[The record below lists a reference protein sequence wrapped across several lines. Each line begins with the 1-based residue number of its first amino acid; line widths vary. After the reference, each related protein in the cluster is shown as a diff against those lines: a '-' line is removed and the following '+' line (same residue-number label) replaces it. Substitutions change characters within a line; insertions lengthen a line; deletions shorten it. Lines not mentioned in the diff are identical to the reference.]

1 LQDSVLIFK
10 GDLMSKTYF
19 SSLLLLSMVFQCL
32 PGACPAPAARF
43 CSVNA
48 DCVSTSTLNVT
59 GAATFEGPVIIN
71 YTGSAGDACG
81 GGALSVEGDLAVAQ
95 DANICG
101 FATVGGFRYGS
112 LLAYEDLRSVPGCQ
126 PLTGP
131 CDNARLLVIGD
142 ACVTQD
148 LVVGEDLRSDNLSV
162 CDTATIFNLL
172 VTNSITGP
180 GMFGAV
186 GATGPTGSTGSTGQT
201 GSTGSTGL
209 IGQTGSTGR
218 TGSTGNTGS
227 TGQTGFTGN
236 TGPIGPTGS
245 FGQTGSTGATG
256 EAGAIGS
263 TGNTGSTGQTG
274 STGATGNTGPTG
286 PVDYESSQ
294 ETLSVF
300 TAPLGGGGFGP
311 ALPINITFTRVG
323 NLVTATS
330 ILVTGL
336 AVPANGNSFVIR
348 ITGIP
353 ARYQPNSPVR
363 TAGCAVI
370 SGQTGTGFLATIDVT
385 LSQMTLN
392 SCPVVGPF
400 ATIQYT
406 SGDGFFPGTTD
417 SGITTCQIAAFTVTY
432 PIDITP

>member
-1 LQDSVLIFK
+1 
-10 GDLMSKTYF
+10 MSKTYF

-81 GGALSVEGDLAVAQ
+81 GGALSVAGDLAVAQ

-101 FATVGGFRYGS
+101 FATVGGFRDGS

-201 GSTGSTGL
+201 GSTGNTGST
-209 IGQTGSTGR
+209 GQTGSVGQTGF

-236 TGPIGPTGS
+236 TGPTGQTGS
-245 FGQTGSTGATG
+245 IGQTGSTGET
-256 EAGAIGS
+256 GAIGS

-300 TAPLGGGGFGP
+300 TRPVGGGADG
-311 ALPINITFTRVG
+311 AAVPINITFTRVG

-330 ILVTGL
+330 SLATGL
-336 AVPANGNSFVIR
+336 AVPANGNTFFFL

-353 ARYQPNSPVR
+353 ARYQPNSTVR
-363 TAGCAVI
+363 TAGCAV
-370 SGQTGTGFLATIDVT
+370 STGLPSTGFLATISVF
-385 LSQMTLN
+385 LSQMTLF
-392 SCPVVGPF
+392 SCPVAGPF
-400 ATIQYT
+400 AGIQYT
-406 SGDGFFPGTTD
+406 TGGGFFPGTTD
-417 SGITTCQIAAFTVTY
+417 SGITTYQIAPFTVTY
-432 PIDITP
+432 PVDITP